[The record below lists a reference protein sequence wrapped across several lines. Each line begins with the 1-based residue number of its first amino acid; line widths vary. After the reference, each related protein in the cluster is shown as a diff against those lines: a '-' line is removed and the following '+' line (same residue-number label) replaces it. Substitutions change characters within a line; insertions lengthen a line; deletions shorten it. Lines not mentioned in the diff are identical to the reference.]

1 MTVLVTG
8 GLGGIGQWV
17 VRGLLARGQSVTVL
31 DNRSDERVS
40 TTFGTG
46 AEVVVAD
53 VTDSAR
59 LRAICRQREITG
71 IAHFASVLARSCQAN
86 PRLATRVNVEGT
98 ICVLE
103 AALACGAHRVIYASS
118 ASVYGP
124 LTGSYGYPTYQPVA
138 EAHPRLPWPGVRVY
152 GATKTLA
159 EDMGMHYAENSPLEF
174 VALRFATGMLIPLH
188 DAINRAKAR
197 VHQQLVDAAIA
208 GKPVV
213 IAKGGDEKIDMVY
226 VKDIAHGVYC
236 ALQAEGDVTG
246 TYNLGSGTM
255 SSLGDLA
262 DAVRE
267 WIPHASIEIG
277 PGLDFMS
284 MGPIYSRLD
293 ISHAGERLGYVP
305 QFDLVRAIGD
315 YIRESSLASAQH

>member
-17 VRGLLARGQSVTVL
+17 VRGLLARGQCVTVL
-31 DNRSDERVS
+31 DNRPDEQVPE
-40 TTFGTG
+40 TFGTG

-53 VTDSAR
+53 VTDAAR
-59 LRAICRQREITG
+59 LTAICREHDITG
-71 IAHFASVLARSCQAN
+71 IVHFASLLAKSCQAD

-98 ICVLE
+98 ISVLE
-103 AALACGAHRVIYASS
+103 AALACGARRVIYASS

-138 EAHPRLPWPGVRVY
+138 ETHPRLPWPGVRLY

-159 EDMGMHYAENSPLEF
+159 EDMGMHYAETSPLQF

-188 DAINRAKAR
+188 DAINRAGVRA
-197 VHQQLVDAAIA
+197 HQELVDMAIA
-208 GKPVV
+208 GKPAV
-213 IAKGGDEKIDMVY
+213 IPKGGDEKIDMVY

-236 ALQAEGDVTG
+236 ALHADGDVTG
-246 TYNLGSGTM
+246 AYNLGSGKV

-262 DAVRE
+262 DAVRY
-267 WIPHASIEIG
+267 WIPDASIEIG

-284 MGPIYSRLD
+284 MGPMYSQLD
-293 ISHAGERLGYVP
+293 ISHARMRLGYVP
-305 QFDLVRAIGD
+305 QFDLVQAVGD
-315 YIRESSLASAQH
+315 YIRESGLAP